1 MRESL
6 LREWRRGENFEKK
19 SRRKKNSKTTFLSSF
34 PFSSSSLLSSQF
46 SNTMA
51 AEAAVKEKKRK
62 RSSSSKDKGDKDK
75 GKERERDKA
84 SVFTRSR
91 RRRRNSHADLFRDIA
106 SRSLSAASPSPPT
119 PLLAMYA
126 YKIVLSNHTKPTK
139 KTNNSQLSRSGPDR
153 PFPPAA
159 ADAALC
165 RRSPSPPPCQQ
176 GCCRRRSGR
185 SLLLLRGGRAPQAS
199 GSAPRPGPTG
209 AGSRGEVQ
217 QVEGEAGKDPAGRR
231 RRRVVGRPFGGA
243 QGSSCCSCCCCCC
256 CCCAC
261 CCCPRLSAAASTAAA
276 AAAEET
282 DRDPDGTLSENLRHR
297 PYLLEQAPSRKGNGA
312 RLRREGAGCFGSR
325 GSRGLC
331 GR

>member
-1 MRESL
+1 L
-6 LREWRRGENFEKK
+6 KKNQGEKK
-19 SRRKKNSKTTFLSSF
+19 TRKPHF
-34 PFSSSSLLSSQF
+34 SLLSLSLLLLFSLLNSQ
-46 SNTMA
+46 
-51 AEAAVKEKKRK
+51 
-62 RSSSSKDKGDKDK
+62 
-75 GKERERDKA
+75 
-84 SVFTRSR
+84 TRWPPKPPSR
-91 RRRRNSHADLFRDIA
+91 RRSASVPLHPRIRATRTKVKRERGIKHQFLRGAAAADEIRMPTFFETSHRAL
-106 SRSLSAASPSPPT
+106 SPPLL
-119 PLLAMYA
+119 PLLPR
-126 YKIVLSNHTKPTK
+126 LSSLCMRTKLFYRITQKPTK